1 MGPKTAG
8 IFEDVFVERGR
19 TDQVP
24 FHDLGK
30 I

>member
-1 MGPKTAG
+1 MGPKRAG
-8 IFEDVFVERGR
+8 LFEDVFVKRGG